1 MYQKQSGLVLGFHGC
16 DTKVQQSVLHSATQ
30 HLKSSINNYDW
41 LGNGIYFW
49 ENSPARAL
57 QFAQEKRVRDKTI
70 KTPAV
75 LGAVIDL
82 GKCLDL
88 LDAENTILLKK
99 AFLEISEIY
108 ATLNMPLPVN
118 KAFEGHGKFNLLL
131 RPLDCMVIEH
141 LLKDSDFDSVRGLFP
156 EGKSLYAGSGFRSKD
171 HIQICIRKPS
181 LCIKGYFM
189 SRKINE

>member
-16 DTKVQQSVLHSATQ
+16 DAKVQQSVLHSTTH
-30 HLKSSINNYDW
+30 HLKPSINNYDW

-57 QFAQEKRVRDKTI
+57 HFAQEKRQRDKKI

-88 LDAENTILLKK
+88 LDAENTGLLKK
-99 AFLEISEIY
+99 AFLEIKEIY
-108 ATLNMPLPVN
+108 DKLNIPLPVN
-118 KAFEGHGKFNLLL
+118 KAFEGHGEFNLLV

-141 LLKDSDFDSVRGLFP
+141 LLKDTDFDSVRGLFP
-156 EGKSLYAGSGFRSKD
+156 EGEELYEGSGFRSKD
-171 HIQICIRKPS
+171 HIQICIRNTA
-181 LCIKGYFM
+181 CIKGYFLP
-189 SRKINE
+189 RKVKQ